1 MYDSDRARH
10 VTTSQWPKT
19 IWVSFPTEKKKD
31 GQVSVRNLLMLMIN
45 SALNLEFNK
54 HCLIK
59 TRPTGFSRVN
69 TEALVPETTDQDV
82 AVVGSNHKTVC
93 VDLDALV
100 HQVSDLTLVH
110 A

>member
-1 MYDSDRARH
+1 MAKNYLGQLSCGEEGGSEKSKQKCKC
-10 VTTSQWPKT
+10 TSLHGPHLILGPLNQKLTVQSLPT
-19 IWVSFPTEKKKD
+19 SFS
-31 GQVSVRNLLMLMIN
+31 G
-45 SALNLEFNK
+45 
-54 HCLIK
+54 
-59 TRPTGFSRVN
+59 VN
-69 TEALVPETTDQDV
+69 TEALVPEAADQDV